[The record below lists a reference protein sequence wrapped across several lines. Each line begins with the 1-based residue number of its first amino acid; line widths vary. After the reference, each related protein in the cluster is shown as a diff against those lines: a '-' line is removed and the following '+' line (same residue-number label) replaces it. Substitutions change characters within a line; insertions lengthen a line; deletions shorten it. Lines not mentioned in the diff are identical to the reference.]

1 MSEEGVQLSSLKS
14 AVEAWLAKRDSNYI
28 VTLLNPLAAETIA
41 DLGAGY
47 GYISSEVSNR
57 TKSLIAIEPDQ
68 KKTRHMHQRYPILD
82 CIVAVGEAI
91 PCRAVS
97 FDKCYAKKSLHHA
110 ADIDG
115 ALKELNRII
124 KPTGRLVVQEPRPE
138 GRWKIVEW
146 VERRMR
152 HAHMNFQTPDALKKK
167 LEEAEFSVKSLEN
180 RANGYY
186 LLAEKKTSV
195 P

>member
-1 MSEEGVQLSSLKS
+1 MSSLKS

-28 VTLLNPLAAETIA
+28 VTLLNPVATEIIA

-47 GYISSEVSNR
+47 GYIASEVGDQ

-68 KKTRHMHQRYPILD
+68 KKSRQMHQTYPILD
-82 CIVAVGEAI
+82 CIIAVGEAI
-91 PCRAVS
+91 PCRPSS
-97 FDKCYAKKSLHHA
+97 FDKSYAKKSLHHA
-110 ADIDG
+110 TDIDG

-138 GRWKIVEW
+138 GRWKIIEW

-152 HAHMNFQTPDALKKK
+152 HAHMNFQTPDALKKR
-167 LEEAEFSVKSLEN
+167 LEETGFSVKSLEN
-180 RANGYY
+180 KANGYY
-186 LLAEKKTSV
+186 ITAEKNASV
-195 P
+195 A

>member
-1 MSEEGVQLSSLKS
+1 MSPLKS

-28 VTLLNPLAAETIA
+28 VTLLNPGATDTIA

-47 GYISSEVSNR
+47 GYIANEVGNQ
-57 TKSLIAIEPDQ
+57 TKLLIAIEPDQ
-68 KKTRHMHQRYPILD
+68 RKTRHMHSTYPFLD
-82 CIVAVGEAI
+82 CIIAVGEAV
-91 PCRAVS
+91 PCRALS
-97 FDKCYAKKSLHHA
+97 FDKSYAKKSLHHA
-110 ADIDG
+110 TDIDG

-138 GRWKIVEW
+138 GRWKIIEW

-152 HAHMNFQTPDALKKK
+152 HAHMNFQTPDALKKR
-167 LEEAEFSVKSLEN
+167 LEEVGFSVKSLEN

-186 LLAEKKTSV
+186 LTAEKKTSA